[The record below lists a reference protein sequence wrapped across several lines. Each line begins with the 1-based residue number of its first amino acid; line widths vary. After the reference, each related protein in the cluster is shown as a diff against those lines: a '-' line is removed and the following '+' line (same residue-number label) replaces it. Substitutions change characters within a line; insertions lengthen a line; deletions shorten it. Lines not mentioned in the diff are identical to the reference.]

1 MLDKFSKYVPAISL
15 LTVAAPASQ
24 GRSATSREVAGRKRY
39 LRVSCGWLVVVAVLA
54 ISPIAHAD
62 PVHMACSR
70 GMLLPNS
77 KVDTNSVLS
86 LTIDLRAGAVTV
98 GGYQPVGILPIF
110 PATPKSGI
118 QDTENNEVS
127 FIGSTIQG
135 VLSGSLDRVT
145 GEANITFNVLTPQER
160 FFGGACRP
168 AQKLF

>member
-98 GGYQPVGILPIF
+98 GDTNRWESSQYSQQRQSPGFRIRKTTRCPSLGRRSRGY
-110 PATPKSGI
+110 
-118 QDTENNEVS
+118 
-127 FIGSTIQG
+127 
-135 VLSGSLDRVT
+135 
-145 GEANITFNVLTPQER
+145 
-160 FFGGACRP
+160 
-168 AQKLF
+168 